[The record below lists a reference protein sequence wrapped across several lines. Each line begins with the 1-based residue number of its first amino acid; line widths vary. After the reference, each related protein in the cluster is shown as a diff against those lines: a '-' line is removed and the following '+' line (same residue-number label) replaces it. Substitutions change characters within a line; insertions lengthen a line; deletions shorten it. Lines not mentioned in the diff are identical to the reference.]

1 MNLCKSTKYSVFISK
16 WILFSKLCKCIHLNT
31 LINWM
36 ATNNWSLCNLWWH
49 CPLLS
54 GPMCRNSKQAQFFVS
69 ENDLVTHYDHFYSN
83 YCVIYIL
90 AQQVLHS
97 TATSYLTTQSTF
109 HQKDKISHALHLN
122 TEPILCST
130 YWHLNLIMI
139 HAMHLDSTPQWASI
153 PRAEPQIT
161 AVILPQHNRRQNL
174 HQSY

>member
-1 MNLCKSTKYSVFISK
+1 MVSKMFHSAMNLCKSTKYSVFISK
-16 WILFSKLCKCIHLNT
+16 LILFSKLCKCIHLNT

-54 GPMCRNSKQAQFFVS
+54 GPMCRNSKQAQFFVC

-109 HQKDKISHALHLN
+109 HQKTKSHMHYTSILNQFSVQPIDTSISSWYMQC
-122 TEPILCST
+122 I
-130 YWHLNLIMI
+130 
-139 HAMHLDSTPQWASI
+139 
-153 PRAEPQIT
+153 
-161 AVILPQHNRRQNL
+161 
-174 HQSY
+174 